1 MHLQLYAQTSGTSN
15 WLKEQLP
22 LLPAF
27 SVQLGTGW
35 QTLLDHV
42 DIIKEIPYK
51 SIPNFPQSSVEGH
64 QNNLILA
71 RWHNIYLFIW
81 AGRLHYYEGHSMDT
95 ITFPVRVAALCGVK
109 QFIFTN
115 AAGGVNPHYAPGD
128 IMVLR
133 DHINFLPENPLRGPH
148 DPRFGERFV
157 DFSDT
162 YVATWRQEWLLSGAS
177 LGLPIHE
184 GVYLGLQGPGMETPS
199 EYQLFRQW
207 GADAVGMSTVP
218 EVMVARQMGGTV
230 GAISLIS
237 NVFNAAKPEK
247 AGVEDVIK
255 MVKSSMHRV
264 TSLLDEWFSKQ
275 EGTRLDQP

>member
-1 MHLQLYAQTSGTSN
+1 MHLQLYAQTVETSN
-15 WLKEQLP
+15 WLKDQLP
-22 LLPAF
+22 LLPSF
-27 SVQLGTGW
+27 SIQLGTGW
-35 QTLLDHV
+35 QTLLDAV
-42 DIIKEIPYK
+42 NIIKEIPYK

-64 QNNLILA
+64 QNTLILA
-71 RWHNIYLFIW
+71 RWHSTYLFIW

-95 ITFPVRVAALCGVK
+95 ITFPVRVSAMCGVRK
-109 QFIFTN
+109 FIFTN
-115 AAGGVNPHYAPGD
+115 ASGGVNPDYAPGD
-128 IMVLR
+128 IMVLK

-148 DPRFGERFV
+148 DPRFGDRFV

-162 YVATWRQEWLLSGAS
+162 YLEKWRQEWLITGTAI
-177 LGLPIHE
+177 GLPIRE
-184 GVYLGLQGPGMETPS
+184 GIYLGLQGPGMETPS

-218 EVMVARQMGGTV
+218 EVMVARQMGGRI

-255 MVKSSMHRV
+255 VVNASTHKVSR
-264 TSLLDEWFSKQ
+264 LLDEWFSKQ
-275 EGTRLDQP
+275 KNIT